1 MWNITSEFTFNHGYM
16 QSYKPGLRISTLIAT
31 MLPLAIGFLV
41 FWTTFLLL
49 WTGLGLDVGP
59 GVSMY
64 IN

>member
-1 MWNITSEFTFNHGYM
+1 M
-16 QSYKPGLRISTLIAT
+16 AT

-41 FWTTFLLL
+41 FWTAFLLL